1 MTPRPPSDD
10 STQPTGPAD
19 EGPAPV
25 KRTAVKKTAAK
36 KAVAKKATAKK
47 TATKKAATRQATTPS
62 AGSTPTAAAEETPQ
76 PVRTAGGTRK
86 PRKTAGVK
94 AAEIEAAAERADEGA
109 PAAKEPIEG
118 EPAAGTSA
126 PGKAAE
132 REGVAA
138 KAPAKKATTTKS
150 TAKKAEAV
158 AKKAVAKKAVTNKTV
173 AKKAVTDKAV
183 AKKTVG
189 KKAVTAKP
197 ATSTAARTAVA
208 KAAAAKTAAVKPDA
222 STKAATKA
230 TGSKK
235 TAAKKAGVKNDAV
248 KKAAVKK
255 AAVETSASGETV
267 TTEAAARRTAA
278 KSAVRTPR
286 QAKRA
291 QSPVLVP
298 AVPPGAGAA
307 PPPPGPADAP
317 APEAVL
323 PQQASA
329 EPVVPEQSAAE
340 PPAPQPSVPRQDTPE
355 ASGIPQDDPALAHP
369 VVSPA
374 MDGADRERLLAGT
387 HHAPHSVLGAHP
399 VPGGVVFRAFRP
411 YALGVSVVVES
422 LRAELHDDGGGFFSA
437 LMPLR
442 EVPGAYRLL
451 VSYEGGVQETEDAY
465 SFLPAIGELDQHL
478 INEGRHEELWKA
490 LGAEPMTHQGVTG
503 TRFTV
508 WAPNALGVRLAG
520 TFNFWDATG
529 YPMRSLGSSGVWE
542 LFVPGIG
549 EGELYKFEITR
560 PDGSKTLRAD
570 PMARRTEV
578 PPNTS
583 SVIHASLYEWND
595 EEWLARR
602 TQTPAHEAPFSVY
615 EVHLPSWRPGLTY
628 RQLAEQLPA
637 YVADLGFTHVE
648 LLPIAEHPFGGSWG
662 YQVTGFYAPTARL
675 GTPDDFKYLVDALHR
690 AGIGVLMDWV
700 PAHFPRDDW
709 ALAEFDGRPLY
720 EHADPLRAAHPDW
733 GTLEFDYGRREVRN
747 FLVANAVYWCEEYH
761 IDGLRVDAVA
771 SMLYLDYSREPGQ
784 WTPNE
789 HGGRENLDA
798 VAFLQEMNATVYRR
812 VPGVVTI
819 AEESTAWDG
828 VTRATHHTGPG
839 GFGGLGFGLKW
850 NMGWMHD
857 SLDYMAKDPV
867 HRKHHHHEMT
877 FSMVYA
883 YSENY
888 VLPISHDEVVHG
900 KGSLVSKMPG
910 DWWQRRANHRSYL
923 GFMWAHPGK
932 QLLFMGQEFAQ
943 GAEWSEAHGPDW
955 WLLDPAY
962 GAEADHRGVRDLVRD
977 LNTTYRDT
985 PALWQQDTRPAGF
998 SWITGDSADDN
1009 VLAFLRFAEDGTPL
1023 LAVSNFSP
1031 VLRQEYRLGVPEDVP
1046 AWREVLNTDAEAY
1059 GGTGATTSAPVKPDP
1074 LPWHARPA
1082 SIRVTLPPLSTVWLR
1097 PA

>member
-10 STQPTGPAD
+10 STQHTGPTA

-25 KRTAVKKTAAK
+25 KKTAMKKTAAKKTVAKKATVKKTATKKAATKATSTAARSTAKAAEGTAKGRKTAGKTPPAEKTADGTSAVRKTAGVKAVVKKAVEGTPAVKESAEGKAVARKSAPRKSAEAGGAAGDVAGKVPTKKAPARKSTAK

-47 TATKKAATRQATTPS
+47 
-62 AGSTPTAAAEETPQ
+62 
-76 PVRTAGGTRK
+76 
-86 PRKTAGVK
+86 
-94 AAEIEAAAERADEGA
+94 
-109 PAAKEPIEG
+109 
-118 EPAAGTSA
+118 
-126 PGKAAE
+126 
-132 REGVAA
+132 
-138 KAPAKKATTTKS
+138 
-150 TAKKAEAV
+150 AV
-158 AKKAVAKKAVTNKTV
+158 AK
-173 AKKAVTDKAV
+173 
-183 AKKTVG
+183 
-189 KKAVTAKP
+189 
-197 ATSTAARTAVA
+197 TAVA
-208 KAAAAKTAAVKPDA
+208 KAAAEDTAVTETAVAETVVTKPAAVR
-222 STKAATKA
+222 
-230 TGSKK
+230 K
-235 TAAKKAGVKNDAV
+235 TVAKKAAGKKTVA
-248 KKAAVKK
+248 KKAAGKK
-255 AAVETSASGETV
+255 TVAEDAV
-267 TTEAAARRTAA
+267 TTEAAARKAA
-278 KSAVRTPR
+278 
-286 QAKRA
+286 AKRA
-291 QSPVLVP
+291 VKSPRRAESAVLVP
-298 AVPPGAGAA
+298 GVPPGSGTST
-307 PPPPGPADAP
+307 PVPTPADAP
-317 APEAVL
+317 PPEPVL
-323 PQQASA
+323 PKQAAAEPTAPDPVVPRQAVAEPVPAGPVTPQPSA
-329 EPVVPEQSAAE
+329 EP
-340 PPAPQPSVPRQDTPE
+340 
-355 ASGIPQDDPALAHP
+355 ALAQP
-369 VVSPA
+369 VFSPA
-374 MDGADRERLLAGT
+374 MDGADRERLLDGT

-399 VPGGVVFRAFRP
+399 APGGVVFRAFRP
-411 YALGVSVVVES
+411 YALGVGVVVES

-437 LMPLR
+437 LLPLR
-442 EVPGAYRLL
+442 EVPETYRLL
-451 VSYEGGVQETEDAY
+451 VSYEGTEQETEDAY
-465 SFLPAIGELDQHL
+465 RFLPAIGELDLYL
-478 INEGRHEELWKA
+478 IGEGRHEELWRA

-508 WAPNALGVRLAG
+508 WAPNARGVRVAG

-542 LFVPGIG
+542 LFVPGID

-570 PMARRTEV
+570 PLARRTEV
-578 PPNTS
+578 PPHTS
-583 SVIHASLYEWND
+583 SVIHASHYEWTD

-637 YVADLGFTHVE
+637 YVCDLGFTHVE

-675 GTPDDFKYLVDALHR
+675 GTPDDFKFLVDALHG

-720 EHADPLRAAHPDW
+720 EHEDPQRAAHPDW

-747 FLVANAVYWCEEYH
+747 FLVANALYWCEEYH

-839 GFGGLGFGLKW
+839 GFGGLGFGMKW

-857 SLDYMAKDPV
+857 SLDYMAKDPI

-910 DWWQRRANHRSYL
+910 DWWQQRANHRAYL

-955 WLLDPAY
+955 WLMDPAY

-977 LNTTYRDT
+977 LNTAYRHT

-1009 VLAFLRFAEDGTPL
+1009 VLAFLRFAEDGSPL

-1031 VLRQEYRLGVPEDVP
+1031 VVREDYRLGVPEDVP
-1046 AWREVLNTDAEAY
+1046 AWREILNTDAAAY
-1059 GGTGATTSAPVKPDP
+1059 GGTDTTTPDPVKPEP
-1074 LPWHARPA
+1074 QPWHARSA
-1082 SIRVTLPPLSTVWLR
+1082 SIRVTLPPLTTLWLR